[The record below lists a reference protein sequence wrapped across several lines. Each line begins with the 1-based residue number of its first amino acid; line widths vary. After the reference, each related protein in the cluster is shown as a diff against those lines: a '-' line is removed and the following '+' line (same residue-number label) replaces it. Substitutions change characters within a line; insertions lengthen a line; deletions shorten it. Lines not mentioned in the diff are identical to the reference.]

1 MENDPPAPA
10 KRALAALDNPP
21 AADSAAAPTR
31 RISKKVR
38 VAIEAMVTGESKTIA
53 DAATKAGLARESLS
67 RALNTPH
74 VAAHLHQRV
83 VRTLAIAAAKA
94 GTTKV
99 DLLDS
104 DNAMARDRASSFILG
119 LAGIQP
125 ATAPSL
131 NVNIDIKAGYVIDLT
146 DEPGKGP
153 PLRIVS
159 STARPVAI
167 DHDEDEDGAATQ

>member
-1 MENDPPAPA
+1 MENITAPAPA

-21 AADSAAAPTR
+21 AADVAAAPTR
-31 RISKKVR
+31 RFSKKVQT
-38 VAIEAMVTGESKTIA
+38 ATEAMVSGKSKTIA
-53 DAATKAGLARESLS
+53 DAAAKAGLARESLS

-74 VAAHLHQRV
+74 VAAHLHHRV

-94 GTTKV
+94 GATKV

-104 DNAMARDRASSFILG
+104 PNEMARDRASTFILG

-125 ATAPSL
+125 ATTPSL
-131 NVNIDIKAGYVIDLT
+131 NVNIDVKAGYIIDLT

-159 STARPVAI
+159 STGPA
-167 DHDEDEDGAATQ
+167 

>member
-1 MENDPPAPA
+1 MENITPAPA
-10 KRALAALDNPP
+10 KRALAALENPP
-21 AADSAAAPTR
+21 AADVAAAPTR
-31 RISKKVR
+31 RISKKVQT
-38 VAIEAMVTGESKTIA
+38 AIEAMVSGESKTIA
-53 DAATKAGLARESLS
+53 DAAAKAGLARESLS

-94 GTTKV
+94 GATKV

-104 DNAMARDRASSFILG
+104 DNAMARDRASTFVLG

-125 ATAPSL
+125 ATTPSL
-131 NVNIDIKAGYVIDLT
+131 NLNIEVRAGYVIDLS
-146 DEPGKGP
+146 DDPP

-159 STARPVAI
+159 STAAPLI
-167 DHDEDEDGAATQ
+167 DHD

>member
-1 MENDPPAPA
+1 MENVTPAPA

-21 AADSAAAPTR
+21 TAADAIPTR

-159 STARPVAI
+159 STAAPLI
-167 DHDEDEDGAATQ
+167 DDHDHD

>member
-1 MENDPPAPA
+1 MENITPAPA

-21 AADSAAAPTR
+21 AAADAMPAR

-38 VAIEAMVTGESKTIA
+38 VAIEAMVSGESKTIV
-53 DAATKAGLARESLS
+53 DAAAKAGLARESLS

-104 DNAMARDRASSFILG
+104 PNEMARDRASSFILG

-125 ATAPSL
+125 ATTPSL
-131 NVNIDIKAGYVIDLT
+131 NLNSEVRAGYVIDLI

-153 PLRIVS
+153 PMRIVS

-167 DHDEDEDGAATQ
+167 DHDEDEGSEAAQ